1 MTVLIHTTQDEH
13 RENVTEPV
21 CLTELQQLLLLFWMC
36 NCLQKMTHQ
45 EDSIEASL
53 EDRQQ
58 NFDLTA
64 DKSKLMA
71 KLHPCTEID
80 ER

>member
-1 MTVLIHTTQDEH
+1 VSNRAAAITAAFLDVRL
-13 RENVTEPV
+13 
-21 CLTELQQLLLLFWMC
+21 LT
-36 NCLQKMTHQ
+36 KDDT
-45 EDSIEASL
+45 SREASL

-71 KLHPCTEID
+71 KLHPCTETD
-80 ER
+80 GR